1 MARTQTKMKLP
12 HPAGSRRRTL
22 PSLALMLLSA
32 SCVPAAIG
40 TAPEL
45 VMASA
50 LVPAAPGS
58 GPVQLTGAPP
68 PPDADPLG
76 APTLVGEQAVL
87 ANAALPIA
95 SLPNQTQTAFVLRA
109 RSGLDQ
115 ARSLDCLSQAVY
127 YEAATESEE
136 GQRAVAQVVLNR
148 MRHPSWP
155 NSVCGVV
162 YQGPMRAGGGCQFTF
177 TCDGS
182 LARRP
187 AGEAWTRARR
197 IAAEALSGRVFAP
210 VGLSTHY
217 HAAYVLPA
225 WAPRLAKTA
234 TIGLHHF
241 YRVPGRWGE
250 RGAISQ
256 AYAGVEPIPRPTNIM
271 AARRFAAPR
280 LQMYTAD
287 MQPFVPGPTAAPA
300 PTPQAAPAPVAQPAT
315 DVTQIREE
323 FRGSGQW
330 RADSPIQAR

>member
-1 MARTQTKMKLP
+1 MSIPTKLRPGKKSHAAALP
-12 HPAGSRRRTL
+12 AVS
-22 PSLALMLLSA
+22 LMLLSA
-32 SCVPAAIG
+32 SCVPATIG
-40 TAPEL
+40 GGPGLAF
-45 VMASA
+45 AA
-50 LVPAAPGS
+50 ADVPAARGM

-68 PPDADPLG
+68 PPDAAPLD
-76 APTLVGEQAVL
+76 APTLVGAEAFA

-95 SLPNQTQTAFVLRA
+95 GVPNPAPSAFVVRA

-115 ARSLDCLSQAVY
+115 MRSLDCLAQAVH
-127 YEAATESEE
+127 YEAGSESEE

-148 MRHPSWP
+148 VRHPSWP

-187 AGEAWTRARR
+187 AAEAWARARR
-197 IAAEALSGRVFAP
+197 IASEALAGRVFAP

-250 RGAISQ
+250 QAAFSQ
-256 AYAGVEPIPRPTNIM
+256 PYAGTEPIPRPATTM
-271 AARRFAAPR
+271 VRRLPVPRLEMLTPSLQPYVPALPIAAAPP
-280 LQMYTAD
+280 
-287 MQPFVPGPTAAPA
+287 QPGQPSATAAPA
-300 PTPQAAPAPVAQPAT
+300 PAPAT
-315 DVTQIREE
+315 DVAQIREE
-323 FRGSGQW
+323 FRQSGQW